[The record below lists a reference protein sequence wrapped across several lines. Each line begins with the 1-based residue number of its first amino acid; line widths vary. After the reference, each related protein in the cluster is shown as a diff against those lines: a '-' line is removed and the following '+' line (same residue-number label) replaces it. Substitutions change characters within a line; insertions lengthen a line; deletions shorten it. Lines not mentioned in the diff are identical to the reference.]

1 MDETAGAAA
10 MSVEPREDAGAA
22 KGAAAAGL
30 KLSAATICG
39 RIPNSGE
46 YQGLRKCYEM
56 AQDNVDGSNQEKLT
70 LTSITKFNKSDTH
83 HDYGN
88 LAGIEEIKY
97 FAPDPT
103 LVTPGSMS
111 EEATYRYASKMVGV
125 NDGNPAYTC
134 TPILMAYGKD
144 AETNK
149 ANGKCLYDA
158 LIASGI
164 TDPVFIVD
172 VIKSTVFGAMSN
184 PPPEL
189 GDTFPVLLQTTSTL
203 CDPGPKRTRPRGDVF
218 PGAGAMLKWGF
229 SPGNMMYPAWG
240 GDSMTEITRNLMA
253 RDTGSEIPYAL
264 GINTKAF
271 QILLNPGDAPE
282 NYKAAVVIINPTP
295 NPNGKLKIYYL
306 EKEHTTKK
314 VKAFRDSAFL
324 NAIKNSFKPVKVVV
338 EDAIRAGGPVM
349 LHDLSLAANVLGKR
363 MGDGCQ
369 CLQASMNNLSWFH
382 NDIAQSGG
390 TAGLVTYDKNCAA
403 YALEVG
409 APFVIYES
417 YADNG
422 DDAPVWCNVLT
433 RRAFKKP
440 SAQLINIVEYAH
452 KVMKDYT
459 DEYTK
464 VVSNRPAITDPTTEG
479 GLATLNRL
487 IVNLR
492 SGHLNNEQIQKSFTD
507 YLTLLNNAIPKIV
520 NQNNFNNAF
529 IDAENAM
536 KKLVAP
542 PGAPLEL
549 DKLLTNANQ
558 LIESLAI
565 KPKDEELTKEEQ
577 AYIAGLLSQIQSST
591 ALISSFNEKAK
602 TTIELHELVKATGVK
617 GDKIISDSIGEIKL
631 AELVKKP
638 ERRSRMA
645 ACKSMLRNFV
655 NKIRRNKTNSF
666 LNDATLLTGAG
677 SVIGPLYRIL
687 VNVNPRYANTLMEY
701 AYKINGHFGSQAAGR
716 PDLVQV
722 FQDARLQLEAI
733 SPPVPAAGAAD
744 AAAGAAV
751 GLSGGGRGAAA
762 APQMYGG
769 SVSID
774 DLLKM
779 AFQGNNIYETM
790 NTSLSELH
798 AEKFIKSVDLLVNS
812 LISQQILNNIIITV
826 NGILTAYE
834 YSWVLSPSQK
844 PDNRSDERFSDL
856 DRLIDPEVASNPGSV
871 QEYLNQ
877 IAKYLVKLGYTN
889 DVDDAPL
896 DTDIVIYDNKVVDIQ
911 SRVSNPFGLYDNL
924 KAYSD
929 AVDGANLKGFPKF
942 PQSRIPDPL
951 SLFAA
956 NGGLLKLLEKIPQLG
971 ELAESLSE
979 SIVLINNLIDNGRS
993 ILIKG
998 LINSNKQIKDE
1009 IRTTIANT
1017 VKDIVTELTKFLNSQ
1032 SSEFDTRRFSNIF
1045 CTGEYFMNVFQPLE
1059 VEIKRLW
1066 DIIGYNNVM
1075 ISHVEEM
1082 YAEPSDAQSS
1092 QESGYGSE
1100 TSEEN
1105 EPYSAKLKMLE
1116 NVYSKIC
1123 KDSKVALI
1131 GTLQGELKQLQQDKQ
1146 TLINT
1151 LLQNEEE
1158 LVKSRS
1164 ELDQKN
1170 SDLQKNLKE
1179 LESLNEKIG
1188 KERITEVP
1196 AAAAAA
1202 VAPIMANVV
1211 SRKRS
1216 LDEVDPAVERT
1227 RSGKRLDPGTT
1238 IFIEEKIESLNN
1250 EIAQLNEN
1258 IKELEG
1264 QIEALSGQMQELEG
1278 EIQLKNTEIVAEQDK
1293 ALETINKMIDK
1304 LNNRFFPPKMGG
1316 LGGGKR
1322 RTMKNKS
1329 KSKRNA
1335 RNQTHRKRK
1344 GKAVGKRTAT
1354 AHRPKTAR
1362 NAKKI
1367 TKKSTSN
1374 TKTKR
1379 SAKPT
1384 KKRAINRR
1392 ARNARNARKD
1402 RK

>member
-1 MDETAGAAA
+1 MAQPAGAAA
-10 MSVEPREDAGAA
+10 AEYINCKRLVKDPEKYED
-22 KGAAAAGL
+22 L
-30 KLSAATICG
+30 K
-39 RIPNSGE
+39 
-46 YQGLRKCYEM
+46 KCYSIQP
-56 AQDNVDGSNQEKLT
+56 AQLDDSNQNILT
-70 LTSITKFNKSDTH
+70 LQSITEFNKSDTH

-111 EEATYRYASKMVGV
+111 EETTYQYANTMVGV
-125 NDGNPAYTC
+125 NSDNAAYTC
-134 TPILMAYGKD
+134 TPILMAYGEN
-144 AETNK
+144 A
-149 ANGKCLYDA
+149 ANGECLYTA
-158 LIASGI
+158 LANQGI

-172 VIKSTVFGAMSN
+172 VIKSTVFGAMSY
-184 PPPEL
+184 PPLSL
-189 GDTFPVLLQTTSTL
+189 GEDFPVLLQTTSTL
-203 CDPGPKRTRPRGDVF
+203 CDPGPKRTRPRGDLF
-218 PGAGAMLKWGF
+218 PGGGAVLKWGY
-229 SPGNMMYPAWG
+229 SPGNMMYPAWQ
-240 GDSMTEITRNLMA
+240 TLRNGYIERDLMA

-271 QILLNPGDAPE
+271 QILLNASEVPQ
-282 NYKAAVVIINPTP
+282 NHKAAVVIIDP
-295 NPNGKLKIYYL
+295 NSLGSPKRKIYYL
-306 EKEHTTKK
+306 EKDHTTKK

-324 NAIKNSFKPVKVVV
+324 NGIKNSFKPVKVVV
-338 EDAIRAGGPVM
+338 ENAIREGGPLM
-349 LHDLSLAANVLGKR
+349 LNDLSLAANVLGKR

-369 CLQASMNNLSWFH
+369 CLQASMNNLSWIH

-409 APFVIYES
+409 APFVIFES
-417 YADNG
+417 YAGAEDNG
-422 DDAPVWCNVLT
+422 PVWCNLLT
-433 RRAFKKP
+433 RNAFKDP
-440 SAQLINIVEYAH
+440 MAQLESTVKYAEKVSLEYA
-452 KVMKDYT
+452 KIIASIPSK
-459 DEYTK
+459 E
-464 VVSNRPAITDPTTEG
+464 S
-479 GLATLNRL
+479 
-487 IVNLR
+487 IVNITEFLI
-492 SGHLNNEQIQKSFTD
+492 SFPDSLDESNESIQKDFTD

-520 NQNNFNNAF
+520 NQNNFNNEWLVLNGA
-529 IDAENAM
+529 IPNADRAM
-536 KKLVAP
+536 QNFNEPILR
-542 PGAPLEL
+542 
-549 DKLLTNANQ
+549 DKQ
-558 LIESLAI
+558 LIDSL
-565 KPKDEELTKEEQ
+565 KKKQSLSEEDQ
-577 AYIAGLLSQIQSST
+577 AKIPDLVSKMQASIAT
-591 ALISSFNEKAK
+591 ISSFNEKAK
-602 TTIELHELVKATGVK
+602 TTIELHELVKATGEK

-631 AELVKKP
+631 AELVKP
-638 ERRSRMA
+638 PARRSRMA
-645 ACKSMLRNFV
+645 ACKSMLKNFV
-655 NKIRRNKTNSF
+655 NKIRRKKTNSF

-687 VNVNPRYANTLMEY
+687 VNVNPVYANELLNY
-701 AYKINGHFGSQAAGR
+701 ANKIYDHFSRQAAEQVQ

-722 FQDARLQLEAI
+722 FNEAQSQLELI
-733 SPPVPAAGAAD
+733 NQGVPPPAGAAGA
-744 AAAGAAV
+744 
-751 GLSGGGRGAAA
+751 GLGGGGRGAAV

-769 SVSID
+769 FGESID
-774 DLLKM
+774 ELVEK
-779 AFQGNNIYETM
+779 ASKGENIVAYLTF
-790 NTSLSELH
+790 NPNVDINPKTLQLTST
-798 AEKFIKSVDLLVNS
+798 LVEN
-812 LISQQILNNIIITV
+812 LTEFLVSQNILNNIIITV
-826 NGILTAYE
+826 NGILSAYE
-834 YSWVLSPSQK
+834 YSWVLSASVK
-844 PDNRSDERFSDL
+844 PDNLNDKRFEDP
-856 DRLIDPEVASNPGSV
+856 DRFIDPEIASNPTSV

-877 IAKYLVKLGYTN
+877 ITEYLKNLEYTEESEKIYAQS
-889 DVDDAPL
+889 DS
-896 DTDIVIYDNKVVDIQ
+896 DIVIYDNEVVDIQ
-911 SRVSNPFGLYDNL
+911 SRLSNPFDLYKSL
-924 KAYSD
+924 SVYSEAID
-929 AVDGANLKGFPKF
+929 EANLSQLPVSKIPAPFDNSNVQLMSFLAKVTKIGESARIVYESAENFNKYFEHFEAALNYQINRYNSEIRSIEEQIKAETLKLASYILSELTQYKTRLTTNTFKAVEYGNFCTQLNREIIKIQELPEEIDKINEELKIFKDYYTAIFEDIADWSDSGFES
-942 PQSRIPDPL
+942 QPL
-951 SLFAA
+951 SQ
-956 NGGLLKLLEKIPQLG
+956 GRIDEKPGQLISPKQ
-971 ELAESLSE
+971 L
-979 SIVLINNLIDNGRS
+979 NNLIRNICDV
-993 ILIKG
+993 
-998 LINSNKQIKDE
+998 
-1009 IRTTIANT
+1009 
-1017 VKDIVTELTKFLNSQ
+1017 VKY
-1032 SSEFDTRRFSNIF
+1032 SS
-1045 CTGEYFMNVFQPLE
+1045 
-1059 VEIKRLW
+1059 
-1066 DIIGYNNVM
+1066 
-1075 ISHVEEM
+1075 
-1082 YAEPSDAQSS
+1082 
-1092 QESGYGSE
+1092 
-1100 TSEEN
+1100 
-1105 EPYSAKLKMLE
+1105 
-1116 NVYSKIC
+1116 
-1123 KDSKVALI
+1123 I

-1293 ALETINKMIDK
+1293 ALETINKMIDN
-1304 LNNRFFPPKMGG
+1304 LNNRFFPPKMDK

-1335 RNQTHRKRK
+1335 KNQTHRKRR

-1379 SAKPT
+1379 SAKPA

-1392 ARNARNARKD
+1392 ARNARKD